1 MDDRTKIAAI
11 TTAIARSEIVR
22 WTIAPRIIKTDVEV
36 RGETLGI
43 QIYRISKT
51 VWVATGEYLGERIE
65 VRDTSPAAA
74 ATGWRHTA
82 EGLKSEDCGPT
93 ASFGAS
99 GAA

>member
-1 MDDRTKIAAI
+1 MDDRTKVATI

-22 WTIAPRIIKTDVEV
+22 WSIAPRIIKTDVEV
-36 RGETLGI
+36 CGEALGI

-65 VRDTSPAAA
+65 VRDTSPTAAA
-74 ATGWRHTA
+74 IGWRQTA
-82 EGLKSEDCGPT
+82 EGLTSEDCGPT
-93 ASFGAS
+93 A

>member
-1 MDDRTKIAAI
+1 MDDRTKVATI
-11 TTAIARSEIVR
+11 TPAIARSEIVR
-22 WTIAPRIIKTDVEV
+22 WSIAPRIIKTDVEV
-36 RGETLGI
+36 CGEALGI

-74 ATGWRHTA
+74 AIGWRQTA
-82 EGLKSEDCGPT
+82 EGLRSEDCGPT
-93 ASFGAS
+93 A